1 VRALFFTDTP
11 IRLAGAQK
19 SLLTAVTRARELGLV
34 DPVMVMPSDGLF
46 REACEALRL
55 EHRVLE
61 GSKAYRTFG
70 RGLLRMGPLAKVG
83 VVAREIVPYATAFAR
98 LVERERAEV
107 VHFNTA
113 RGTIMAGPGAF
124 LARRPS
130 ALHVR
135 GTPRFDAKLWLAS
148 QAMSHR
154 LILVARALMQDLAP
168 SVRPRGRVVYNGVR
182 FADAIPSAAART
194 RLLERGVPGSA
205 LEGSTVFASLSS
217 LVPFKGLHHLARAA
231 RLLEDRGVRAT
242 YLICGTGNG
251 TPYEAWLRA
260 LVDGLGLGER
270 FRFLGFVDDVHA
282 VLSASDALVLPSV
295 EREELD
301 MDGVRLSVDGNE
313 GLPRSVLE
321 AMGARLPSVASDVAG
336 VREQIDDGESGLVV
350 PPGDVPA
357 LADALERCARDPA
370 LRARMGERAS
380 AIGRERFDLD
390 AAARGLA
397 GVLEE
402 CAREPVL
409 ASSLRGALALA
420 RDLAT
425 APLRART

>member
-1 VRALFFTDTP
+1 MRALFFTDTP

-19 SLLTAVTRARELGLV
+19 SLLAAVERARDLGLV
-34 DPVMVMPSDGLF
+34 EPVMVMPGDGVF
-46 REACEALRL
+46 RDACEAHRL

-70 RGLLRMGPLAKVG
+70 RGLLRMGPIAKAG
-83 VVAREIVPYATAFAR
+83 VLAREIVPYATAFAR
-98 LVERERAEV
+98 LVDRERVDV

-130 ALHVR
+130 TLHVR

-154 LILVARALMQDLAP
+154 LILVARALERDLAP
-168 SVRPRGRVVYNGVR
+168 SVRPRARVVYNGVQ
-182 FADAIPSAAART
+182 FAAPLARDVARA
-194 RLLERGVPGSA
+194 RLALRGVPRSA

-231 RLLEDRGVRAT
+231 RVLEDRGVHAT
-242 YLICGTGNG
+242 YLVCGTGNG

-260 LVDGLGLGER
+260 LVDELGLTER
-270 FRFLGFVDDVHA
+270 FRFVGFVDDVHT

-301 MDGVRLSVDGNE
+301 MNGARLSVDGNE
-313 GLPRSVLE
+313 GLPRSILE
-321 AMGARLPSVASDVAG
+321 AMGARLPAIASDVAG

-350 PPGDVPA
+350 PPGDVGA
-357 LADALERCARDPA
+357 LAGALERCARDA
-370 LRARMGERAS
+370 ELRTRLGARAE
-380 AIGRERFDLD
+380 AIGRAQFDLD
-390 AAARGLA
+390 AAARGLV
-397 GVLEE
+397 GVLAE
-402 CAREPVL
+402 CADEPVL
-409 ASSLRGALALA
+409 GATLRGALALA
-420 RDLAT
+420 LDLAT
-425 APLRART
+425 PRSRWAA

>member
-1 VRALFFTDTP
+1 MRAVFFTDTP

-19 SLLTAVTRARELGLV
+19 SLLTAVTRARDLGLV
-34 DPVMVMPSDGLF
+34 EPIMVMPSGGLF
-46 REACEALRL
+46 RDACEAHRL

-61 GSKAYRTFG
+61 GSKAYSTFG
-70 RGLLRMGPLAKVG
+70 RGLLRLGPLAKAS
-83 VVAREIVPYATAFAR
+83 VAVREIVPYATAFAR
-98 LVERERAEV
+98 LVDRERADV

-124 LARRPS
+124 LARRAS
-130 ALHVR
+130 VLHVR

-154 LILVARALMQDLAP
+154 LILVARALMDDLAP

-182 FADAIPSAAART
+182 FAAPIDREEARA
-194 RLLERGVPGSA
+194 RLVARGVPRSA
-205 LEGSTVFASLSS
+205 LEGATVFASLSS

-231 RLLEDRGVRAT
+231 RLLEDRGVPAV

-251 TPYEAWLRA
+251 TPYEAWLRG
-260 LVDGLGLGER
+260 LVDRLGLADR
-270 FRFLGFVDDVHA
+270 FLFLGFVDDVHA

-301 MDGVRLSVDGNE
+301 MDGERLSVDGNE

-321 AMGARLPSVASDVAG
+321 AMGARLPSIASDVAG
-336 VREQIDDGESGLVV
+336 VREQIEDGESGLVV
-350 PPGDVPA
+350 APGDPAA
-357 LADALERCARDPA
+357 LASALERMAGGAA
-370 LRARMGERAS
+370 LRERMGERAH

-390 AAARGLA
+390 AAARGLLA
-397 GVLEE
+397 VLGEAAAE
-402 CAREPVL
+402 RVF
-409 ASSLRGALALA
+409 ASSVRDAMNLA
-420 RDLAT
+420 RDVVG
-425 APLRART
+425 RAA